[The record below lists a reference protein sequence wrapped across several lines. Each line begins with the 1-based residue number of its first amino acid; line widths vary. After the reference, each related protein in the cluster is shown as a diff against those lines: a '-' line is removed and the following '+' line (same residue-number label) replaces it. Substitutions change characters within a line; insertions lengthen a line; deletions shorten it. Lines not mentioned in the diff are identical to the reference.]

1 MSVANDP
8 RSSRTA
14 VGKPQVPVDTGGPA
28 GNDPDEALV
37 MTLVPRLRTQLWL
50 HMVSTWSLRGRAEA
64 VVEFCLKLFLY
75 LTSYKDMLICK
86 ELNLTKEN
94 NMGFDLYST
103 GKHTSE
109 KGEYFRNNVWH
120 WRRLADFV
128 VEQTGVIEE
137 QDKEHWQFN
146 NGHEVSGE
154 VAKQI
159 AQQLK
164 HLIKDGTV
172 SKAIKEV
179 EEEEKKAERNNVQ
192 VQKLHEMLRD
202 KVEKETGKKNLAP
215 IDYPE
220 ADHDTWEWIQKRYD
234 YGSSYPFTME
244 NVEEFIKFCEDSNG
258 FTIG

>member
-1 MSVANDP
+1 MVNDP
-8 RSSRTA
+8 RTSRTA
-14 VGKPQVPVDTGGPA
+14 VGMPQVPVDTGGPA
-28 GNDPDEALV
+28 GNDPDEALG
-37 MTLVPRLRTQLWL
+37 MKSSYLVYYHNLVCQWLDVEVQGGVHGVLWKKNAF
-50 HMVSTWSLRGRAEA
+50 R
-64 VVEFCLKLFLY
+64 KFLC
-75 LTSYKDMLICK
+75 LTSYLAMTICK

-94 NMGFDLYST
+94 NMGFDLFST
-103 GKHTSE
+103 GRHTSE

-128 VEQTGVIEE
+128 CEHTGVIEE
-137 QDKEHWQFN
+137 KDKEHWQFN

-179 EEEEKKAERNNVQ
+179 EKEKEEAERNNKFVSICF
-192 VQKLHEMLRD
+192 EMLKQ
-202 KVEKETGKKNLAP
+202 KVEKETGKTNLAP

-220 ADHDTWEWIQKRYD
+220 ADHETWEWIQKRYS
-234 YGSSYPFTME
+234 YGSSYPFDME

>member
-1 MSVANDP
+1 M
-8 RSSRTA
+8 
-14 VGKPQVPVDTGGPA
+14 
-28 GNDPDEALV
+28 
-37 MTLVPRLRTQLWL
+37 
-50 HMVSTWSLRGRAEA
+50 
-64 VVEFCLKLFLY
+64 
-75 LTSYKDMLICK
+75 TSYVDMLICN

-103 GKHTSE
+103 GNHTSE

-128 VEQTGVIEE
+128 IEQTGVIEE

-192 VQKLHEMLRD
+192 IKKLHEMLRD

-220 ADHDTWEWIQKRYD
+220 VDHDTWEWIQKRYD

-244 NVEEFIKFCEDSNG
+244 NIEEFIQFCEDSNG

>member
-1 MSVANDP
+1 M
-8 RSSRTA
+8 
-14 VGKPQVPVDTGGPA
+14 
-28 GNDPDEALV
+28 
-37 MTLVPRLRTQLWL
+37 
-50 HMVSTWSLRGRAEA
+50 
-64 VVEFCLKLFLY
+64 
-75 LTSYKDMLICK
+75 TSYEDMLICNK
-86 ELNLTKEN
+86 LNLTKEN
-94 NMGFDLYST
+94 QMGFDLYST
-103 GKHTSE
+103 GNHTSE

-128 VEQTGVIEE
+128 IEQTGVIEE

-179 EEEEKKAERNNVQ
+179 EEEEKKAERNNKFVEICH
-192 VQKLHEMLRD
+192 KMLRE
-202 KVEKETGKKNLAP
+202 KVEREVGKTNIAP
-215 IDYPE
+215 CDYPKD
-220 ADHDTWEWIQKRYD
+220 DHDTWEWIQKRYD

-244 NVEEFIKFCEDSNG
+244 NIEEFIQFCEDSNG